1 MVLFLK
7 EKRRGWIVIKLK
19 KPFQVLMVSTFGAAL
34 AFAGCTAKKDASK
47 AEEKSEPANATK
59 PAEGGTGP
67 VAKVGDIEISRDA
80 YNQQMARTKKRF
92 ERAGR
97 DIPEA
102 LGKRLKENIIRKL
115 VDDTLIEVKAGKEGI
130 TVADAELD
138 TKFAEHK
145 KRFGKD
151 ENFQKYLERTGQ
163 GVEDV
168 KKDLKSNMLRENLF
182 AKIMG
187 AGDPS
192 DEDTKAYYEKNVDRY
207 KQREQVKASHILLKV
222 SKEMTPA
229 QKKEKQTKA
238 KTLFKKAKK
247 ADAAGFAALAKEN
260 SEGPTAS
267 RGGDLGFFSRGRM
280 VKAFEDA
287 AFKAK
292 KGATLGPIETQFG
305 FHVIRV
311 FEKKA
316 ERQRSFDEVKDSIK
330 TTLTARE
337 KSKKKRELLKQL
349 REEIKVAILEPGV
362 SLNNK
367 RPSIQPTGPGGKP
380 INPKDLVKR
389 AKLPGPKPV
398 DKTADAKDKEAP
410 QKAK

>member
-1 MVLFLK
+1 MSFLN
-7 EKRRGWIVIKLK
+7 ERRGKIVIKLK
-19 KPFQVLMVSTFGAAL
+19 KPFQVLMISTFGAAL
-34 AFAGCTAKKDASK
+34 AFAGCTAKKDAAK
-47 AEEKSEPANATK
+47 TEDAPQAEETAKA
-59 PAEGGTGP
+59 AEGGTGP
-67 VAKVGDIEISRDA
+67 VAKVGDIEISRA
-80 YNQQMARTKKRF
+80 AFNQQMERTKKRF

-130 TVADAELD
+130 TVAAAELD

-145 KRFGKD
+145 KRFGKE

-168 KKDLKSNMLRENLF
+168 KNDLKSNMLRENLF

-187 AGDPS
+187 AGEPT
-192 DEDTKAYYEKNVDRY
+192 DEDAKAYYEKNVDRY

-229 QKKEKQTKA
+229 QKKEKQGKA
-238 KTLFKKAKK
+238 KQLFKKAKK
-247 ADAAGFAALAKEN
+247 ADAAAFAALAKEN

-311 FEKKA
+311 FDKKP
-316 ERQRSFDEVKDSIK
+316 ERQRAYDEVKDSIK

-349 REEIKVAILEPGV
+349 REEIKVAVLEPGV
-362 SLNNK
+362 SLNAK

-398 DKTADAKDKEAP
+398 DKTANADKDKQP

>member
-1 MVLFLK
+1 MKKNVQFLALSVL
-7 EKRRGWIVIKLK
+7 
-19 KPFQVLMVSTFGAAL
+19 GAGLTTA
-34 AFAGCTAKKDASK
+34 ACTAKKEAQPSEDATAA
-47 AEEKSEPANATK
+47 AETAQ
-59 PAEGGTGP
+59 AEQGPTGP

-80 YNQQMARTKKRF
+80 FNKQMERTKKRF

-130 TVADAELD
+130 TVADADLEG
-138 TKFAEHK
+138 KFTEHK

-163 GVEDV
+163 GVDDV
-168 KKDLKSNMLRENLF
+168 KADLKSNMLRESLF
-182 AKIMG
+182 AKVMG
-187 AGDPS
+187 GGDPT
-192 DEDTKAYYEKNVDRY
+192 DEEIKTYYDKNVDRY
-207 KQREQVKASHILLKV
+207 KQREQVKASHILLKTT
-222 SKEMTPA
+222 KEMTPA
-229 QKKEKQTKA
+229 QKKEKQKKA
-238 KTLFKKAKK
+238 KALFVQAKK
-247 ADAAGFAALAKEN
+247 ADAAGFAKLAKEN
-260 SEGPTAS
+260 SEGPTAT

-305 FHVIRV
+305 YHVIRV
-311 FEKKA
+311 FEKKP
-316 ERQRSFDEVKDSIK
+316 ERQRAFDEVKESIK

-349 REEIKVAILEPGV
+349 REEIKVTVLEPGV
-362 SLNNK
+362 SLNQK

-389 AKLPGPKPV
+389 AKLPGPKAA
-398 DKTADAKDKEAP
+398 DKTANVKKAEPAK
-410 QKAK
+410 KAQ